1 MTTGLPSEHIDDIPF
16 KKETPRSIKTGA
28 SSERERDRVT
38 IHRKDI
44 EANRRFMLE
53 FYEQYRG
60 FLFHTAWKYTQSK
73 NDCDDLIQD
82 VMVRLMRNADT
93 LRELSHNQRCVYI
106 HLTVRS
112 IYADRIK
119 SSQTLQFPVADTD
132 LERLG
137 SSREPQEDWV
147 DVKWDIEILK
157 SRLPEKDWRLLE
169 LKYIAG
175 LSDTEIASEIG
186 CTPASVRTLLLRVRG
201 RARELLGGST
211 GKG

>member
-1 MTTGLPSEHIDDIPF
+1 M
-16 KKETPRSIKTGA
+16 TGA

-38 IHRKDI
+38 IHRKNI

-60 FLFHTAWKYTQSK
+60 FLFHTVWKYTQSK

-82 VMVRLMRNADT
+82 AMVRLLRNADT
-93 LRELSHNQRCVYI
+93 LRELSHNQRCAYI

-112 IYADRIK
+112 IYSDRIK
-119 SSQTLQFPVADTD
+119 SSQGLEFPVADSD

-137 SSREPQEDWV
+137 TSRVLQDDWV
-147 DVKWDIEILK
+147 DVKWDIEILRD
-157 SRLPEKDWRLLE
+157 RLPEKNWRLLE
-169 LKYIAG
+169 LKYMAG
-175 LSDTEIASEIG
+175 LSDAEIASEVG
-186 CTPASVRTLLLRVRG
+186 CTPASVRTLLLRVRS
-201 RARELLGGST
+201 RARELLDGST